1 MTRSAVAD
9 AKPWPAWLCPSG
21 HLASQLLPLDD
32 VPEEKEPDDG
42 QEEKEKHDDD
52 DDETEK
58 HDDDEEDEEHTH
70 KKAAVAA
77 KLAQDEEE
85 ARAQAAVAAK
95 RKQAAT
101 LEAGKSRR
109 SPLTCAGG
117 CRELSRSFFG
127 WAQLAR
133 ERAPARAAAGARALE
148 PQLRSGSQR
157 PRPRAK
163 SGEPP
168 RQSRSRPRRCRGT
181 RGTPLKV
188 HPQLRVAEGNDAH
201 RARGSF
207 RRERVGSQPLS
218 KKEKIDEKESPHPL
232 ITPP

>member
-1 MTRSAVAD
+1 MHSAVAD

-58 HDDDEEDEEHTH
+58 HEGDEEDEEQTH

-101 LEAGKSRR
+101 LVGSRR
-109 SPLTCAGG
+109 CGVGSKSARWRWERLFACCSRGDASLFPRCRCAAGAVVPSTYH
-117 CRELSRSFFG
+117 CSRSCG
-127 WAQLAR
+127 VVL
-133 ERAPARAAAGARALE
+133 AAAGCSRE
-148 PQLRSGSQR
+148 GRPCHGSREQ
-157 PRPRAK
+157 
-163 SGEPP
+163 
-168 RQSRSRPRRCRGT
+168 CC
-181 RGTPLKV
+181 
-188 HPQLRVAEGNDAH
+188 DAVLMLC
-201 RARGSF
+201 AIG
-207 RRERVGSQPLS
+207 
-218 KKEKIDEKESPHPL
+218 
-232 ITPP
+232 